1 MSDKKMTLEQVRDE
15 ILNTAR
21 AGARLEPQTCHYLAD
36 AIDAELKARGEPVAT
51 ACDILDDDD
60 LPDGSIRWTGNAL
73 PKGTKLYTAPPTS
86 KIEITDAMVERLW
99 QFSGWSK
106 SSCRVALEV
115 AFEETP

>member
-1 MSDKKMTLEQVRDE
+1 MMDKKMTLKQVSTALRSLD
-15 ILNTAR
+15 LN
-21 AGARLEPQTCHYLAD
+21 LMAD